1 MAKYLI
7 DIDSG
12 RVKKLLKSKKMK
24 QYELAEEIGVTKE
37 SLNRDLRFYKDRGW
51 GRVTR
56 NNLEL
61 IAFHLGVSPHYLTG
75 EIDEQ
80 TPYIGKA
87 SKKSFTEIREEG
99 EKVTELAVDYLITEC
114 DRDPNL
120 YTEDQKRKMHD
131 ILWGELLEVLDYCDL
146 EREIRKKTQKY
157 AGSKEKIE
165 ED

>member
-1 MAKYLI
+1 MTKYLI

-75 EIDEQ
+75 EIDEPI
-80 TPYIGKA
+80 PYGGKA
-87 SKKSFTEIREEG
+87 DKKSFTEIREEG
-99 EKVTELAVDYLITEC
+99 KKVTGLAVDYLITQC
-114 DRDPNL
+114 GRDPNL
-120 YTEDQKRKMHD
+120 YTEGQKRKMHY
-131 ILWGELLEVLDYCDL
+131 ILWTELFEVLDYCDL
-146 EREIRKKTQKY
+146 GGKV
-157 AGSKEKIE
+157 E
-165 ED
+165 EYLCAKRRMV